1 MSFNDA
7 GHGRWAGEI
16 SGHRKEPRDKLAKL
30 QFDQR
35 MMRSTCIKITI
46 NNETMSPINLS
57 TTVLTA
63 SYTGLLTDHPVKD
76 TLLLQSWQ
84 SHNIYQSNAK
94 TPHIGLDIV
103 PGIILIRLYPFWLQ
117 CNTTAIYKHKTNILY
132 KRGYRK
138 DSTYLTHC
146 LI

>member
-7 GHGRWAGEI
+7 GHGRWPGEI
-16 SGHRKEPRDKLAKL
+16 SGHREEPRDKLAKCVS
-30 QFDQR
+30 QFDQLTT
-35 MMRSTCIKITI
+35 RSTCIKITI
-46 NNETMSPINLS
+46 NNETTSPVNLS

-63 SYTGLLTDHPVKD
+63 SNTGLLTDHPVKD

-117 CNTTAIYKHKTNILY
+117 RNTTAVYKHKTNILY
-132 KRGYRK
+132 KRGYRN
-138 DSTYLTHC
+138 DST
-146 LI
+146 